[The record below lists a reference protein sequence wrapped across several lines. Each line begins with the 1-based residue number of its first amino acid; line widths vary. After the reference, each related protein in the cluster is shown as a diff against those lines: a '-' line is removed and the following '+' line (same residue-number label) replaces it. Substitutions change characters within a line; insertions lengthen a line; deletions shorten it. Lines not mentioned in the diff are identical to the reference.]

1 MKIILLKTRSK
12 ILEENLKYLKYFT
25 RKKDKLETLKIFN
38 YLNET
43 TKNSFS
49 LNKNWHAC
57 LMALRQLLH
66 ITIYV
71 LWTDLNS
78 LSLYVRK

>member
-25 RKKDKLETLKIFN
+25 WKKDKLETLKIFN

-43 TKNSFS
+43 TKN
-49 LNKNWHAC
+49 
-57 LMALRQLLH
+57 
-66 ITIYV
+66 
-71 LWTDLNS
+71 
-78 LSLYVRK
+78 